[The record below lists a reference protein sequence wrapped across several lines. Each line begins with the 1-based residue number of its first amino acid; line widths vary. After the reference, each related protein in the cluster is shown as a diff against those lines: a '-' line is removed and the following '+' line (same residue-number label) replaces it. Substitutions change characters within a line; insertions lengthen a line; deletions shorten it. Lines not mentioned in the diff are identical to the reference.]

1 MLVKNRL
8 LIPGPSQVPPEV
20 NAAMTRPIIGH
31 RSGDFSKFHEQV
43 AQKLK
48 KIFQTENEVV
58 ILTGSGSAAME
69 AAVSSVVSPGDAV
82 LCIVTGK
89 FGERFA
95 ELAKVYGA
103 DLTVMESEWGDT
115 YDLGAVAKLMEEK
128 AFKLVC
134 ATHNETS
141 TGVTNDIKSLGEL
154 CTKHGAL
161 LLVDAVS
168 SMGGMD
174 IRTDEWK
181 VDLMVSGSQ
190 KAFMLPPG
198 LSFVSI
204 SPRALE
210 VINQNNS
217 TNYYLSLKKAKKSQE
232 KWSTPYTPNVSLF
245 YALDAACD
253 MILGEGLETV
263 FKRHNLLA
271 KACREAVK
279 ALGLKLLP
287 KTEEIASSTVTAF
300 FGDVDT
306 EAVRSLLK
314 KKYGFS
320 VAGGQDRLKGKIIR
334 IGHMGYMDFGDLIA
348 VIGTLELSLQEAGY
362 QVELGRGVAAA
373 LKVFAEGGMN

>member
-20 NAAMTRPIIGH
+20 NAAMARPIIGH
-31 RSGDFSKFHEQV
+31 RSGDFAKFHEEL
-43 AQKLK
+43 AKKLK
-48 KIFQTENEVV
+48 QIFQTENEVV
-58 ILTGSGSAAME
+58 ILTGSGTAAME
-69 AAVSSVVSPGDAV
+69 ASVSSVVNPGDEV

-103 DLTVMESEWGDT
+103 NVTVVEAKWGET
-115 YDLGAVAKLMEEK
+115 YDLDTVTKLIQEK
-128 AFKLVC
+128 KFKLVC

-141 TGVTNDIKSLGEL
+141 TGVTNNIPALGDL
-154 CTKHGAL
+154 CRKYDAL

-174 IRTDEWK
+174 IKTDEWN

-204 SPRALE
+204 SPKALE
-210 VINQNNS
+210 VINNNDS
-217 TNYYLSLKKAKKSQE
+217 TNYYLSLKKAKKSQD

-245 YALDAACD
+245 YALDEACN
-253 MILGEGLETV
+253 MILKEGLDTV
-263 FKRHNLLA
+263 FMRHKLLA
-271 KACREAVK
+271 EACQEAVK
-279 ALGLKLLP
+279 ALGLNLLA
-287 KTEEIASSTVTAF
+287 KEEISSYTVTAF
-300 FGDVDT
+300 TGNVDT

-314 KKYGFS
+314 KKFGFA
-320 VAGGQDRLKGKIIR
+320 VAGGQDSLKGKIIR
-334 IGHMGYMDFGDLIA
+334 IGHMGYMDFADLFGVIA
-348 VIGTLELSLQEAGY
+348 ALELCLKEVGY
-362 QVELGRGVAAA
+362 PVELGKGVGAAMDVFYRG
-373 LKVFAEGGMN
+373 GRD